1 MATFNAVEAWSRNV
15 LCVCVVLVVCVWG
28 GGTHAGRIRQPCTCV
43 PRLGAGQL
51 LIQSQNRAPP
61 PHSVGVCL
69 CGIDRLAGWETGALG
84 SRGGRWPAKGWL
96 VTCGAAASPGAGLA
110 ANGADIKGATWFET
124 GAAQLNGG
132 TLNYFAVPWAIISN
146 PLPLFAVAA
155 INVVLIG
162 AVEKYRADGEFHLWV
177 FKLAG

>member
-1 MATFNAVEAWSRNV
+1 M
-15 LCVCVVLVVCVWG
+15 
-28 GGTHAGRIRQPCTCV
+28 
-43 PRLGAGQL
+43 
-51 LIQSQNRAPP
+51 
-61 PHSVGVCL
+61 
-69 CGIDRLAGWETGALG
+69 
-84 SRGGRWPAKGWL
+84 
-96 VTCGAAASPGAGLA
+96 TCGAAASPGAGLA